1 MTSQDLQAKTDKL
14 ISDWNGKYLKVLNP
28 GNQCFDVSA
37 KFTDMLGVPH
47 YPNNPTPFPYPNA
60 SQIYTDYGDFQK
72 QYFDRIA
79 NTQDYVPQKGDIVIW
94 DSKLNNGIGHV
105 AVATGNGDTN
115 SFESFDQNWV
125 VGNPCKIIK
134 HSYQYVLGALR
145 LKVIQ
150 DNMGDNIKRKSYFT
164 DIMVQGV
171 TEFWGTGV
179 NTDNITEAKW
189 REYIAWVK
197 DNVYRAGQYDLTK
210 KEAGVTGNA
219 PYGQVVQ
226 ALRKQGSFN
235 IEEFKK
241 KVISFVQS
249 L

>member
-1 MTSQDLQAKTDKL
+1 MDIKKRLRNFVDAHNSTYIK
-14 ISDWNGKYLKVLNP
+14 ILNP
-28 GNQCFDVSA
+28 GRQCFDLAVNW
-37 KFTDMLGVPH
+37 TDILGVPH
-47 YPNNPTPFPYPNA
+47 FPGNPSPFPYANAYEIFTKPN
-60 SQIYTDYGDFQK
+60 SVSSK
-72 QYFDRIA
+72 YFDFIP
-79 NTQDYVPQKGDIVIW
+79 NTPTGVPQAGDIVVW
-94 DSKLNNGIGHV
+94 NGNLNGGIGHV
-105 AVATGNGDTN
+105 AVATGKGDVN

-125 VGNPCKIIK
+125 PGNPCKLIQ
-134 HSYQYVLGALR
+134 HSYNDVLGWLR
-145 LKVIQ
+145 LKVTQ